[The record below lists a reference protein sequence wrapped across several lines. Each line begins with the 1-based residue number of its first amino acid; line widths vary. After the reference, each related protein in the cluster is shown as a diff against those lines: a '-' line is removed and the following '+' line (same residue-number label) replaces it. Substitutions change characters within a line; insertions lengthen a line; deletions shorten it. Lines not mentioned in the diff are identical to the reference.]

1 MLPDKRSNLP
11 GPSGVH
17 NGFDSQDPRWPVA
30 SAGRQEIDFGRL
42 GGALWR
48 SRWLMLGITALALGV
63 AAIVTALQ
71 DPVYESE
78 ATMLIDGEN
87 RGLDLI
93 RGLVPSGLS
102 GLAGLESG
110 GSDIE
115 TDLAVL
121 RSRQVAESVVDSLGL
136 RVVLADR
143 GMARDS
149 VLRVISAPRG
159 TQQGIYRLERLDD
172 RSYAIRKEAGDTGVE
187 LPERVVVGEPF
198 HVGEVTLA
206 LQTLPDG
213 ELPDRVRFQ
222 ILSFRA
228 AVGEFRERLR
238 VVRPTAAKV
247 LGIQFRSPDPVV
259 AAGVPNAVAASF
271 LDFKNRMSRAEA
283 TSTLDFLQD
292 QARTYEGELRSA
304 EARLQAFKEQARVVE
319 PTTQATEQIRRVA
332 EVQAERD
339 ALQAERQSLQRLLAR
354 VDGAPDGR
362 MGSAAYRQ
370 LAAFPSFI
378 TNGAV
383 QEILRSLMQLDNERA
398 ELLVRRTEQ
407 NVDVQGIDSR
417 IGLLERS
424 LYQLV
429 RNYLSGVENRL
440 TSLDA
445 ALAGY
450 ATEMQQVPAREV
462 EFLRLTREQ
471 KLLEQVHVLIQTRLK
486 EEQINSAADAANV
499 RLIDAALVP
508 ERPSYPRSILNL
520 TLAALLG
527 LMLSAGI
534 VFVREVRDRR
544 LRSAEEVAAAAWGVP
559 VLGVIPVAEARL
571 PGSNGGRPHLPGWA
585 RKALP
590 GRAELPAHQYEEGSM
605 PEAYRSLHTTLTLAH
620 PATTP
625 QVRVVAGTGPDDATA
640 ITAVNLAMA
649 FAQQEVKTLL
659 VDADLRQGEISRSPG
674 FALEPGV
681 AELLLQSLSLEE
693 VVREIPTGAAGA
705 RLHFLSAGVP
715 PAHPAELLSPRRIAE
730 LLAGLRKRY
739 EMIIVHAPPVSA
751 VSDAVLLGKKA
762 DGMLLVARLGVTDR
776 ETLAQAAATLH
787 RLGVAVEGIV
797 VNDVARSAARNGHP
811 SPPAIYS

>member
-1 MLPDKRSNLP
+1 MLPDKASNLAGPP
-11 GPSGVH
+11 GIR
-17 NGFDSQDPRWPVA
+17 NGFDSQDLGYPAGDP
-30 SAGRQEIDFGRL
+30 GRQEIDFSRL
-42 GGALWR
+42 GRALWR
-48 SRWLMLGITALALGV
+48 NRWLVIGLTTLAIAV
-63 AAIVTALQ
+63 AAVVTALQ
-71 DPVYESE
+71 TPVYESE
-78 ATMLIDGEN
+78 ATVLIDSES
-87 RGLDLI
+87 RGLDLV
-93 RGLVPSGLS
+93 RGLVPSGL
-102 GLAGLESG
+102 GVLAGLDAG

-143 GMARDS
+143 GLARDS
-149 VLRVISAPRG
+149 ILRVISAPRG

-172 RSYAIRKEAGDTGVE
+172 RSYSILNEDGNARIE

-198 HVGEVTLA
+198 HIGEVMLA
-206 LQTLPDG
+206 LQALPG
-213 ELPDRVRFQ
+213 EELPDRVRFR
-222 ILSFRA
+222 ILPFRA
-228 AVGEFRERLR
+228 AVDQFREKLR
-238 VVRPTAAKV
+238 VARPSAAKV
-247 LGIQFRSPDPVV
+247 LGIQFRSPDPII
-259 AAGVPNAVAASF
+259 AAEVPNAVAESF
-271 LDFKNRMSRAEA
+271 LAFKNRMSRAEA
-283 TSTLDFLQD
+283 SSTLEFLQD

-339 ALQAERQSLQRLLAR
+339 ALLAERQSLQRLLGR

-378 TNGAV
+378 TNAAV
-383 QEILRSLMQLDNERA
+383 QEILRTLMQLDNERA

-429 RNYLSGVENRL
+429 RNYLAGVENRL

-486 EEQINSAADAANV
+486 EEQINSAADATNV

-508 ERPSYPRSILNL
+508 ERPSFPKPILNL

-527 LMLSAGI
+527 IMLSAGI

-544 LRSAEEVAAAAWGVP
+544 LRTPAEVAGAAGGVRI
-559 VLGVIPVAEARL
+559 LGVIPVVEERL
-571 PGSNGGRPHLPGWA
+571 RGRNGGQPRRLDW
-585 RKALP
+585 R
-590 GRAELPAHQYEEGSM
+590 RNELPAHASAEGAI

-620 PATTP
+620 PASAP
-625 QVRVVAGTGPDDATA
+625 QVRVVAGTGPGDATA
-640 ITAVNLAMA
+640 ITAVNLAIT

-659 VDADLRQGEISRSPG
+659 VDADLRQGGLSRSLG
-674 FALEPGV
+674 FAPEPGV
-681 AELLLQSLSLEE
+681 AELLLQSVSLEE

-705 RLHFLSAGVP
+705 RLHFLGSGLP
-715 PAHPAELLSPRRIAE
+715 PANPAELLSSRRIAE

-739 EMIIVHAPPVSA
+739 EVVIVHAPPVSA
-751 VSDAVLLGKKA
+751 VSDAVLLGKEA
-762 DGMLLVARLGVTDR
+762 DGVLLVARLGVTDR

-787 RLGVAVEGIV
+787 QLGVAVEGIV
-797 VNDVARSAARNGHP
+797 VNDAARSSMGNGHP
-811 SPPAIYS
+811 SPPVIYS